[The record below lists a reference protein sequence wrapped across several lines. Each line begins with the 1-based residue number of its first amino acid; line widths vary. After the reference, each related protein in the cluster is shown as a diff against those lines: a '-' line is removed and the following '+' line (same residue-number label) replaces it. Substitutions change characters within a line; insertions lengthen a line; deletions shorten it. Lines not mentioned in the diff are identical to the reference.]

1 MHFFED
7 VFLHNRRGVGG
18 LGLGL
23 GRMRFGQFVRT
34 AWRRLGGELGV
45 QVRLWV
51 GVWRSAG
58 ARGWAWTG
66 AALNVADHLAW
77 RCGLELGAWGW
88 GA

>member
-1 MHFFED
+1 MHYFED

-51 GVWRSAG
+51 GVG
-58 ARGWAWTG
+58 AVLG
-66 AALNVADHLAW
+66 
-77 RCGLELGAWGW
+77 LGAGL
-88 GA
+88 GLGLRSRLLIT